1 MSFDVFL
8 TTLAAIENFLP
19 IASPFL
25 SPLKRLSARDADTWG
40 EPVLGL

>member
-19 IASPFL
+19 VASPFL
-25 SPLKRLSARDADTWG
+25 SPLKGLSARDADSWG
-40 EPVLGL
+40 KSILCL

>member
-19 IASPFL
+19 VASPFL
-25 SPLKRLSARDADTWG
+25 SPLKGLATRHADPWG
-40 EPVLGL
+40 KSIFGL